1 MARSETTDA
10 DPDLVRAIGL
20 YALREV
26 SEGRAAEI
34 AGVNRWDM
42 REILENAGVELRHGP
57 RDDED
62 LQQDADVAL
71 SLGESDASGD
81 E

>member
-20 YALREV
+20 YALGEV

-34 AGVNRWDM
+34 AGVSRWDM
-42 REILENAGVELRHGP
+42 RDILEEAGIELRHGP
-57 RDDED
+57 RNDDE
-62 LQQDADVAL
+62 LQRDVDVAM
-71 SLGESDASGD
+71 SLGETNANG
-81 E
+81 EG

>member
-20 YALREV
+20 YVLQEI

-34 AGVNRWDM
+34 AGVSRWDM
-42 REILENAGVELRHGP
+42 REILEDAGVELRHGP
-57 RDDED
+57 RNDED

-71 SLGESDASGD
+71 SLGESDANG
-81 E
+81 EE